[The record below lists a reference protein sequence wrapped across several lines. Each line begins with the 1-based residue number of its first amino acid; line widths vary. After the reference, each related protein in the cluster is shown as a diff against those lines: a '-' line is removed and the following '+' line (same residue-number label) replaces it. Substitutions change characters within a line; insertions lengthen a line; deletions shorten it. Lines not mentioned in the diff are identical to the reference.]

1 MNDEF
6 DCCEKCDYWED
17 KIDVYIHN
25 QIKEAKLT
33 KFAEKDS
40 KNTKLLIPNNIK
52 ASGGNHKTGGKYVE
66 LKDEIHVVGND
77 KVIAKVGTTSSQ

>member
-40 KNTKLLIPNNIK
+40 KNTKL
-52 ASGGNHKTGGKYVE
+52 
-66 LKDEIHVVGND
+66 
-77 KVIAKVGTTSSQ
+77 